1 MLMGQGMAQAAPL
14 DEIRQILRRYALIPP
29 TESLLVALSEEH
41 LAGGLRGIDPYA
53 RFFKAGEYRSP
64 GLGSDSWIGIGANL
78 VVRGGEAFLVV
89 YKDGAAD
96 LAGLPDRSKLL
107 SIDGQTI
114 VGLPIEAVAD
124 QLKGGEGTVVT
135 LFIERPDGRR
145 TRIQVERRAFTPLD
159 VEPEPSGT
167 RQVLRI
173 REFVSGVTRPA
184 LLATIDFLNRNATVQ
199 ASAAVAMLVIDL
211 RDAGGGDLYE
221 AFDMAGLF
229 LPTGAVL
236 GTLSGRDGEHNEF
249 RAPAGIKFDTP
260 LALLVGP
267 DTASAAEVF
276 AGTLQQ
282 HGRAKL
288 VGQRTYGK
296 CSSQT
301 DVRLSDGSVLRYT
314 NREVLLPDGSSC
326 SDVGLQP
333 DREVE
338 AIVFSDIALLMA
350 EVDEVFWGQ

>member
-1 MLMGQGMAQAAPL
+1 MA
-14 DEIRQILRRYALIPP
+14 
-29 TESLLVALSEEH
+29 
-41 LAGGLRGIDPYA
+41 
-53 RFFKAGEYRSP
+53 
-64 GLGSDSWIGIGANL
+64 
-78 VVRGGEAFLVV
+78 
-89 YKDGAAD
+89 
-96 LAGLPDRSKLL
+96 
-107 SIDGQTI
+107 IDGQTI
-114 VGLPIEAVAD
+114 AGLPVETVAD
-124 QLKGGEGTVVT
+124 HLKGRDGTVVT

-159 VEPEPSGT
+159 VEPVQSGT

-173 REFVSGVTRPA
+173 REFVGGLTLPA
-184 LLATIDFLNRNATVQ
+184 LLATIDFLHRNTIVQ
-199 ASAAVAMLVIDL
+199 TNGAEKLLVIDL

-221 AFDMAGLF
+221 AFDVAGLF
-229 LPTGAVL
+229 LPSDTVL
-236 GTLSGRDGEHNEF
+236 GTLSGRNGERYEF
-249 RAPAGIKFDTP
+249 RAPVGTKLDMP

-301 DVRLSDGSVLRYT
+301 DARLSDGSVLRYT
-314 NREVLLPDGSSC
+314 NRKVFLPDGRSC
-326 SDVGLQP
+326 ADVGLQP

-338 AIVFSDIALLMA
+338 AGEFSEIALLMA
-350 EVDEVFWGQ
+350 ANLQPYRRHSTIF